1 MKYLL
6 TTITLITLFFAYP
19 QASDKH
25 VGPGPSNTQS
35 LLWLVGDSSL
45 HAYSSTAQNL
55 KVEFEPGAP
64 ILMQLKSGQ
73 LKLLKVTVPVNDM
86 RSGRGGLD
94 KNMQK
99 ALKAGEHPN
108 IVFQMEKYEVLPSTG
123 PLMVKA
129 TGVLEVAGVKKPVAL
144 DARLTLDESGARLE
158 GTKELLMTDYG
169 IKPPKVLMIKT
180 TNEVK
185 VNFDLKLDPA
195 GQLK

>member
-1 MKYLL
+1 MKSFL
-6 TTITLITLFFAYP
+6 TTLAVITLFLAHP
-19 QASDKH
+19 QASDEH
-25 VGPGPSNTQS
+25 VKPGPSNTES

-55 KVEFEPGAP
+55 KVDFESGAP
-64 ILMQLKSGQ
+64 VLMQLKSGQ
-73 LKLLKVTVPVNDM
+73 LKTLKVTVPVNDM

-108 IVFQMEKYEVLPSTG
+108 IVFQMETYEVLPSTG
-123 PLMVKA
+123 PLLVKA
-129 TGVLEVAGVKKPVAL
+129 AGVLEVAGVKKPVVL
-144 DARLTLDESGARLE
+144 EARLTLDGSGARLE
-158 GTKELLMTDYG
+158 GTKELLMTDFG

-185 VNFDLKLDPA
+185 VCFDLRLDEAGKL
-195 GQLK
+195 K